1 MTQDS
6 AEEAPIDGDQA
17 RVEPSEQVVTGVG
30 RDDPNTVLV
39 KNQIRRANA
48 DASRWLAYALI
59 IILTLTFLAHYWTTF
74 WFVREAKLPI
84 TALSDLFDKWLP
96 IITGF
101 TGSAV
106 TYFLTKER

>member
-1 MTQDS
+1 MTRDS
-6 AEEAPIDGDQA
+6 GEEDLIDGDQQ
-17 RVEPSEQVVTGVG
+17 REEPFEQVVTGVEK
-30 RDDPNTVLV
+30 DDPGTVWV
-39 KNQIRRANA
+39 KNQIRHANA
-48 DASRWLAYALI
+48 NASRRLAYALI
-59 IILTLTFLAHYWTTF
+59 TILTLTFLAHYWTTF
-74 WFVREAKLPI
+74 WFVHEAKLPI